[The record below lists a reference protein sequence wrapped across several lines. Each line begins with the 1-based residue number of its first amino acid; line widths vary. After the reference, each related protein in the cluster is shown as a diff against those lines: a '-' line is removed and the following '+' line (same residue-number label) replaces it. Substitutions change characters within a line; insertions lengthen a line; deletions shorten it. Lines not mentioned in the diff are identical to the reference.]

1 MKYKLYDRPPLGV
14 TLLTALQWMI
24 VTLSSTIVVPIV
36 IGDVYGLGTE
46 QIAYFMQQTI
56 FYVGLSSLLQVLWGH
71 QYPMMDGPAG
81 LWWGIYLILAQIG
94 ISLGQNPQA
103 IGQSFEL
110 GLMFAGV
117 IFIILGATK
126 WIGRIQ
132 QWFTPITTGIYMTL
146 LAISLCSTFVKGLLG
161 IGFHHSTR
169 VIPLVGLASLVIIA
183 LVLTFMRV
191 PKISSY
197 AVLFGIAAGWVGF
210 AIVGWADPVKS
221 TDQFVVWPSFLFWGS
236 PKWDGGI
243 IITSILTGFVLL
255 TNLITSMVV
264 VGRVVQQEPSQGL
277 LNRGGIMTGVSHVL
291 SGVTG
296 VVGMIP
302 ISLAAAVIETTK
314 IASRRPFILSMI
326 ALMVIGV
333 LPPISQFLSSIP
345 TPVAYAAMFV
355 TYTQL
360 LGFGLKDF
368 AKVNLDQRTITIIGS
383 SLLMGIGV
391 MFVPVDAWKS
401 LHPLLSYLLGNG
413 LLLGVLLSLILEHL
427 VFKEKKSCEAKT
439 ALNN

>member
-14 TLLTALQWMI
+14 SLLTALQWII

-46 QIAYFMQQTI
+46 QVGLFMQQTI
-56 FYVGLSSLLQVLWGH
+56 FYVGLASLFQVLWGH

-94 ISLGQNPQA
+94 ISLGQDPIA

-110 GLMFAGV
+110 GLIIAGV

-132 QWFTPITTGIYMTL
+132 KWFTPITTGIYMTL

-161 IGFHHSTR
+161 VGYHHSTK
-169 VIPLVGLASLVIIA
+169 VLPAVALASLVIIV
-183 LVLTFMRV
+183 LVLVFMRI
-191 PKISSY
+191 PKLSSY
-197 AVLFGIAAGWVGF
+197 AVLLGMAVGWAGF
-210 AIVGWADPVKS
+210 AVMGWADPVKP
-221 TDQFVVWPSFLFWGS
+221 TDHIVVWPSILFWGP

-243 IITSILTGFVLL
+243 VLTSILTGFVLL

-264 VGRVVQQEPSQGL
+264 VGRVVQQEPTQGQ
-277 LNRGGIMTGVSHVL
+277 LNRGGIMTGVPHL
-291 SGVTG
+291 ISGISG

-314 IASRRPFILSMI
+314 IASRRPFIFSMI
-326 ALMVIGV
+326 AFMVIGI
-333 LPPISQFLSSIP
+333 LPPISQLLASIP

-383 SLLMGIGV
+383 ALLVGIGV

-401 LHPLLSYLLGNG
+401 LNPLLSYLLGNG
-413 LLLGVLLSLILEHL
+413 LLLGVLLALLLEHV
-427 VFKEKKSCEAKT
+427 VFKEKKTSEEKK
-439 ALNN
+439 ALRN